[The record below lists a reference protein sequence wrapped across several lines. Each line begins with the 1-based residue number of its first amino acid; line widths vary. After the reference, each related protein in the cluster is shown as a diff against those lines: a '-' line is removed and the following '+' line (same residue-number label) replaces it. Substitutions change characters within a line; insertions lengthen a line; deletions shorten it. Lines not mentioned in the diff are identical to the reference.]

1 MIKAGDQ
8 QQQETT
14 IAHWSRDQGERTRNM
29 GPGRQEAV
37 EGGPPLGSYSG
48 RNATSLRDVI
58 LKWEGRRE
66 KYAKLFSMPP
76 PLLPPI
82 SQTQVKAG
90 QKGLPTLGVSLL
102 GPRP

>member
-1 MIKAGDQ
+1 
-8 QQQETT
+8 
-14 IAHWSRDQGERTRNM
+14 M
-29 GPGRQEAV
+29 GPGRE
-37 EGGPPLGSYSG
+37 EGGPPVGSYSG
-48 RNATSLRDVI
+48 SNATSLGDVI

-66 KYAKLFSMPP
+66 KYAELFSMPP

-90 QKGLPTLGVSLL
+90 QKGHLPLPALGVSLL